1 MPFRLSLC
9 CFVLL
14 QISGAATV
22 GTRLKDLVSIEG
34 VRDNQLVGYG
44 LVVGLNGTGDKRQ
57 TVFSAQA
64 LTNILQRM
72 GVSVAPTAILVR
84 NMAAVMVTATLP
96 PFAQPGTRIDFT
108 AAAIGDS
115 SNLQGGLLLLTPL
128 RGADGQVYAAAQGS
142 VVTGGFV
149 AGKQGNN
156 QTVN

>member
-1 MPFRLSLC
+1 MKALLVL
-9 CFVLL
+9 FVVALPWSV
-14 QISGAATV
+14 SGT
-22 GTRLKDLVSIEG
+22 GTRLKEVVSLEG

-96 PFAQPGTRIDFT
+96 PFAQPGTRIDVT
-108 AAAIGDS
+108 AAAIGDA

-128 RGADGQVYAAAQGS
+128 KGSDGQVYAM
-142 VVTGGFV
+142 
-149 AGKQGNN
+149 
-156 QTVN
+156 